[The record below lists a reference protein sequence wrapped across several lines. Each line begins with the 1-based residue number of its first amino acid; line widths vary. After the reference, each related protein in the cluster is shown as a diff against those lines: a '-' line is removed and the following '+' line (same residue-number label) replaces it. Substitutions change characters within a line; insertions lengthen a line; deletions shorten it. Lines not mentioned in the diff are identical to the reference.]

1 MNLTAGN
8 EKILKILRAGGGWG
22 WEYIWESVLLQ
33 HKEDG
38 LDGGLT
44 VKKKKNCRSLDDH
57 DNRDREEGDGFRR

>member
-1 MNLTAGN
+1 M
-8 EKILKILRAGGGWG
+8 
-22 WEYIWESVLLQ
+22 LLQ